1 MLAAS
6 LHPVLHIPPLPNK
19 KYLLATNYHIYP
31 STQEHDIQPFLSAK
45 KMETFIHAFIT
56 SLLEY
61 CNTLSR
67 LQFVQNLLPV
77 KILVAKKDQH
87 IYPIPKSLNCCPITL
102 IE

>member
-1 MLAAS
+1 MGDGIMLAAS
-6 LHPVLHIPPLPNK
+6 HHPILYIPPLPNK

-61 CNTLSR
+61 CNY
-67 LQFVQNLLPV
+67 
-77 KILVAKKDQH
+77 LVTSAVCSKLA
-87 IYPIPKSLNCCPITL
+87 SS
-102 IE
+102 